1 MLFVSIPNFSFPN
14 IYIRTFSHNLICVL
28 KFASGLL
35 SALLSLGDF
44 SNRDVEKLP
53 FKRKYYCI
61 FLTQTPFYQLEVII
75 ILLTVSLT
83 RYCLL

>member
-1 MLFVSIPNFSFPN
+1 
-14 IYIRTFSHNLICVL
+14 
-28 KFASGLL
+28 
-35 SALLSLGDF
+35 LGDF